1 MACPEGL
8 PVVLMPIQPQYANPI
23 IEGRKKVEFRKT
35 RFRTPPSHVVIYASS
50 PVSSVV
56 GYFEVTHVETAPV
69 ETLWEKYSAVGCIGE
84 DDFVAYYGE
93 RNEGVVLGVGDVV
106 VLAEPI
112 LLADL
117 GLSSRP
123 PQSFCYV
130 QRDVLA
136 RIASIGDG
144 ALATGH
150 AAGSVLGSLAR
161 TDGRELASSP
171 RCDPAYVRG
180 RSL

>member
-1 MACPEGL
+1 MACPNGL
-8 PVVLMPIQPQYANPI
+8 PVILMPIQPQYANPI

-35 RFRTPPSHVVIYASS
+35 KFRTPPSHVVIYMSS

-69 ETLWEKYSAVGCIGE
+69 EALWEKYSAVGCIGE

-93 RNEGVVLGVGDVV
+93 RDEGVVLGVGEVV

-112 LLADL
+112 PLSDL

-130 QRDVLA
+130 QRDILG
-136 RIASIGDG
+136 RIAAIGDS
-144 ALATGH
+144 ALATGS
-150 AAGSVLGSLAR
+150 AAALVIGRLA
-161 TDGRELASSP
+161 
-171 RCDPAYVRG
+171 PAVAG
-180 RSL
+180 DVA

>member
-1 MACPEGL
+1 MACPDGL

-35 RFRTPPSHVVIYASS
+35 KFRTPPSHVVIYASS
-50 PVSSVV
+50 PISCVV
-56 GYFEVTHVETAPV
+56 GYFEVTHVEIARV
-69 ETLWEKYSAVGCIGE
+69 DALWEKYSTVGCIGE

-93 RNEGVVLGVGDVV
+93 RDEGVVLGVGEVV

-112 LLADL
+112 PLEDL

-130 QRDVLA
+130 HRDIL
-136 RIASIGDG
+136 RRMASIGDG
-144 ALATGH
+144 VLATGQDI
-150 AAGSVLGSLAR
+150 AVALDGAVKAKAR
-161 TDGRELASSP
+161 G
-171 RCDPAYVRG
+171 
-180 RSL
+180 

>member
-1 MACPEGL
+1 MACPEAL

-35 RFRTPPSHVVIYASS
+35 KFRTPPSHVVIYASS
-50 PVSSVV
+50 PVCSVV

-69 ETLWEKYSAVGCIGE
+69 DTLWEKYSAVGCIGE
-84 DDFVAYYGE
+84 ADFVAYYGE
-93 RNEGVVLGVGDVV
+93 RDEGVVLGVGEVV

-112 LLADL
+112 PLEDL

-130 QRDVLA
+130 HRDILG

-144 ALATGH
+144 VL
-150 AAGSVLGSLAR
+150 AAGPNAVLAMVEASGSAAC
-161 TDGRELASSP
+161 G
-171 RCDPAYVRG
+171 
-180 RSL
+180 